1 MPVQSSEADTPPLP
15 PVPPQLYDAVG
26 MHEYAGY
33 NAESQEFSAEGCTR
47 YPGACLAVIGSLCG
61 RNPRGNIAHTILP
74 GMMRHLPAGTS
85 VHNMKHWGQ
94 VRKCHPTVTHMR
106 KCTQH

>member
-1 MPVQSSEADTPPLP
+1 MRIDK
-15 PVPPQLYDAVG
+15 LYDAVG

-61 RNPRGNIAHTILP
+61 RNPRGNIAHGVLP
-74 GMMRHLPAGTS
+74 AMMRHLPAGTS

-94 VRKCHPTVTHMR
+94 SQQLVR
-106 KCTQH
+106 